1 MNIPAEVIQFFA
13 KQEAVIVSTIDPKKR
28 IHCSVKGMVRIGPKG
43 QLLLIDLYL
52 YRTFQ
57 NLKKN
62 STISITALNERLF
75 KGYTLQGQARII
87 PRQEISQEIYEE
99 WERHVVRRISKRVAR
114 SVKTGSKSKQ
124 HFEADLPIE
133 PKYLI
138 EVKVT
143 KIVDLA
149 PPSQWK
155 RKK

>member
-1 MNIPAEVIQFFA
+1 MNIPEDVIKFFE
-13 KQEAVIVSTIDPKKR
+13 KQGHVIVSTIDPRKR

-87 PRQEISQEIYEE
+87 PRAEISQEIYEE
-99 WERHVVRRISKRVAR
+99 WERHVIRRISKRVAN
-114 SVKTGSKSKQ
+114 SVKSGSRSKQ
-124 HFEADLPIE
+124 HFEADLPVE

-138 EVKVT
+138 EVKVV

-149 PPSQWK
+149 PPTQWK
-155 RKK
+155 KKR